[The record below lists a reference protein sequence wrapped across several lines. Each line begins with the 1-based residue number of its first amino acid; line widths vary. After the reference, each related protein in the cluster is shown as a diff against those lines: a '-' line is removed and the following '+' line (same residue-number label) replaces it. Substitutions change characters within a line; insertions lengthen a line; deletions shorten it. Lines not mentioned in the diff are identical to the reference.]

1 MWTAIYHKFI
11 SHEYLVEERKYRTSD
26 WGQLGILLFLSAC
39 DVCTILIT
47 VTILNQK
54 IFKLFTPP
62 PSNI

>member
-1 MWTAIYHKFI
+1 MWTAIYHKFM

-26 WGQLGILLFLSAC
+26 WGQLGAC
-39 DVCTILIT
+39 DICTIIIT
-47 VTILNQK
+47 ITILNQK